1 MVRIYIPGKLKFDTG
16 INSQFCARFGV
27 AKGGENNIPGELS
40 SFLNKISDMAGVGDK
55 DDLGKQKLCYSFRNE
70 KKDKK
75 HLLKC
80 SLKIYRPLAF
90 LVPYLVSRSV
100 RPPSCHGDI
109 HLFCIVTGNSKSSV

>member
-1 MVRIYIPGKLKFDTG
+1 MVRIYIPGKLTFDTG

-70 KKDKK
+70 KKDKN
-75 HLLKC
+75 
-80 SLKIYRPLAF
+80 IYLNAGFRIRIRIRIRRIRMF
-90 LVPYLVSRSV
+90 LPCPDPDPDPGKKV
-100 RPPSCHGDI
+100 R
-109 HLFCIVTGNSKSSV
+109 K

>member
-55 DDLGKQKLCYSFRNE
+55 DDLGNKNC
-70 KKDKK
+70 
-75 HLLKC
+75 
-80 SLKIYRPLAF
+80 
-90 LVPYLVSRSV
+90 V
-100 RPPSCHGDI
+100 I
-109 HLFCIVTGNSKSSV
+109 HLEMKRKIKNIYLNVH